1 MDSKQTDKKPTSA
14 KEAPFLVKGLAFIL
28 ALLLVVGLPLFL
40 LVFDVWRVV
49 FNPPLIKNFITYEV
63 VSSDLIPVGLEWF
76 SDRRAQ
82 ERVQKGEALTGI
94 DEPDIVLLMS
104 FLGREDWRAIKK
116 ELLTDEFLTH
126 IVSVTVDGT
135 YAWIDSTDRVPQ
147 ITWELN
153 PLIDRL
159 DSEHGVNGIVIAYDN
174 LPVCTQKE
182 IDDYLYRLSLVPP
195 GVEVLYNL
203 CQFPQPWHDD
213 QFSDYKNALFKVVA
227 NVPQQFALTD
237 ELSRVADQ
245 GGIGPDA
252 LKGQLILIRTLGN
265 LAWLLPLVLLLL
277 IVAVIVRSLK
287 TLSRWVGLPLLVGGF
302 LALLPTLVYRWLI
315 VNVLATGALSETP
328 EIIKPEVIRVI
339 TRAADEIFKPMMLQ
353 AIVIMVLGL
362 GLLLWYGLASRRAP
376 SVKPAAPTAG

>member
-1 MDSKQTDKKPTSA
+1 MDKKSSEP
-14 KEAPFLVKGLAFIL
+14 KEAPFLVKALAFLL
-28 ALLLVVGLPLFL
+28 ALVLVVGLPLFL

-94 DEPDIVLLMS
+94 DEPDIVLLLS
-104 FLGREDWRAIKK
+104 FLNRDDWRTIKQ

-126 IVSVTVDGT
+126 VVSVTVDGV
-135 YAWIDSTDRVPQ
+135 YAWIDTTDRVPQ
-147 ITWELN
+147 ITWDLQA
-153 PLIDRL
+153 LIDRV
-159 DSEHGVNGIVIAYDN
+159 DSEHGTNAIVVAYN
-174 LPVCTQKE
+174 KPPPCTQE
-182 IDDYLYRLSLVPP
+182 QIDDYLYRLSLVPP

-203 CQFPQPWHDD
+203 CQFPPPWYED

-227 NVPQQFALTD
+227 NLPPQFALTD
-237 ELSRVADQ
+237 ELARVADQ
-245 GGIGPDA
+245 GGVGPDA
-252 LKGQLILIRTLGN
+252 IKGQLRLIRTLGN
-265 LAWLLPLVLLLL
+265 LAWLLPLILLLL

-287 TLSRWVGLPLLVGGF
+287 TLSRWIGAPLIVGGF

-315 VNVLATGALSETP
+315 ANVLAAGALSETP

-353 AIVIMVLGL
+353 AIVIMALGL
-362 GLLLWYGLASRRAP
+362 IVVVWYAVNSRQTAKAATGAP
-376 SVKPAAPTAG
+376 AVK

>member
-1 MDSKQTDKKPTSA
+1 MDKKSSEPRQ
-14 KEAPFLVKGLAFIL
+14 APFLAKALAFIL

-135 YAWIDSTDRVPQ
+135 YGWIDSADRVPQ
-147 ITWELN
+147 ITWELT

-174 LPVCTQKE
+174 LPLCTQKE

-203 CQFPQPWHDD
+203 CQFPPPWHDD

-227 NVPQQFALTD
+227 NVPPQFALTD

-287 TLSRWVGLPLLVGGF
+287 TLSRWVGLPMLVGGL

-315 VNVLATGALSETP
+315 ANVLAAGALSETP

-339 TRAADEIFKPMMLQ
+339 TRAADEIFRPMMLQ
-353 AIVIMVLGL
+353 AVVIMALAL

-376 SVKPAAPTAG
+376 SARPAAPAAG

>member
-1 MDSKQTDKKPTSA
+1 MDKKSSEPRQ
-14 KEAPFLVKGLAFIL
+14 APFLAKALAFIL

-135 YAWIDSTDRVPQ
+135 YGWIDSADRVPQ
-147 ITWELN
+147 ITWELT

-174 LPVCTQKE
+174 LPLCTQKE

-203 CQFPQPWHDD
+203 CQFPPPWHDD

-227 NVPQQFALTD
+227 NVPPQFALTD

-252 LKGQLILIRTLGN
+252 IKGQLILIRTLGN

-287 TLSRWVGLPLLVGGF
+287 TLSRWVGLPMLVGGF

-315 VNVLATGALSETP
+315 VNVLATGPLSETP
-328 EIIKPEVIRVI
+328 EIIQPEVIRVI

-353 AIVIMVLGL
+353 AVVIMALGL
-362 GLLLWYGLASRRAP
+362 GLLLWHGLASRRAP
-376 SVKPAAPTAG
+376 SARPAAPAAG